1 MMGAIE
7 QIMRPGVHRGIS
19 NAEYHAA
26 FALSNTGL
34 SWLARSPEIFYA
46 RALDPNRPPER
57 ERAGQLEGTLAHC
70 AILEPEEFAKRYAV
84 VPADAPRRP
93 TEAQWNAKKPSD
105 DSIKAMDWWRQWM
118 ADNAGRDVVTHDQ
131 YETAMRQAESVRRL
145 PEVAELLSSG
155 MPELSAFWEDRD
167 TGVLCKCRP
176 DWTHDAGGGVIL
188 LDVKTYS
195 DASPREFSRQIARKG
210 YYRQDAHYSTGFE
223 IAAGV
228 PVLGFVF
235 VSVETEYPY
244 ASCAVMLDDTA
255 KAQGR
260 RECRRLTDLY
270 AECLKRNEW
279 PGYSSAI
286 ELVGLPKY
294 MIDQPEEE

>member
-70 AILEPEEFAKRYAV
+70 AILEPEEFAKRYRIGQDVATR
-84 VPADAPRRP
+84 AAKAWK
-93 TEAQWNAKKPSD
+93 EAEEAAAGEGLQL
-105 DSIKAMDWWRQWM
+105 IKR
-118 ADNAGRDVVTHDQ
+118 GE
-131 YETAMRQAESVRRL
+131 YEAAMRQAESVRRL
-145 PEVAELLSSG
+145 PEISELLSSG

-188 LDVKTYS
+188 LDVKTYQS
-195 DASPREFSRQIARKG
+195 ASPREFSRQIARKG
-210 YYRQDAHYSTGFE
+210 YYRQDAHYSIGFE

-279 PGYSSAI
+279 PGYSQAI

-294 MIDQPEEE
+294 LIDQPEEE

>member
-1 MMGAIE
+1 MGAIE
-7 QIMRPGVHRGIS
+7 KIIRPGVHRGIS

-26 FALSNTGL
+26 PALSNTGL

-70 AILEPEEFAKRYAV
+70 AILEPEEFAKRYRIGPDVATRS
-84 VPADAPRRP
+84 AKAWKDA
-93 TEAQWNAKKPSD
+93 EESAAGEGLQL
-105 DSIKAMDWWRQWM
+105 IKR
-118 ADNAGRDVVTHDQ
+118 GE

-235 VSVETEYPY
+235 VAVETEYPY
-244 ASCAVMLDDTA
+244 SSCAVMLDDTA

-279 PGYSSAI
+279 PGYSQAI

>member
-7 QIMRPGVHRGIS
+7 QTVRPSVYRGIS
-19 NAEYHAA
+19 SAEYHAMP
-26 FALSNTGL
+26 ALSNTGL
-34 SWLARSPEIFYA
+34 GYLARSPEIFYA
-46 RALDPNRPPER
+46 RTLDPNRPPER

-70 AILEPEEFAKRYAV
+70 AILEPEEFAKRYAT
-84 VPADAPRRP
+84 VPEGAPRRP
-93 TEAQWNAKKPSD
+93 TEAQWNAKKPSEE
-105 DSIKAMDWWRQWM
+105 SIAAMEWWRAWNSEN
-118 ADNAGRDVVTHDQ
+118 ADREVITAAQ

-145 PEVAELLSSG
+145 PEIAELLSAG
-155 MPELSAFWEDRD
+155 EPETSALWTDPA

-176 DWTHDAGGGVIL
+176 DWTHPAGDGVIL
-188 LDVKTYS
+188 MDVKTYQS
-195 DASPREFSRQIARKG
+195 ASPLEFSRQIARKG
-210 YYRQDAHYSTGFE
+210 YYRQDAHYSIGFE

-235 VSVETEYPY
+235 VAVETEYPY
-244 ASCAVMLDDTA
+244 SSCAVMLDDTA

-294 MIDQPEEE
+294 LIDQPEEE